1 MAVILENRSLG
12 EEMYLLRAQYEGK
25 AEPGQF
31 FMLRSAGSFPL
42 LSRPLSIFDVQD
54 DSITFLYKVIGEG
67 TKEFSRLS
75 QGMEL
80 ELYGPFGK
88 GFDLIPEGRNVAL
101 VGGGMG
107 TAPLFYTAKRI
118 RELSPDKEIT
128 LYLGFQKESAVVD
141 VFKELNL
148 PLIFN
153 FGGYVSEEVDY
164 EKHDVIYTCGP
175 EVMMR
180 RVSHNGK
187 EFGKP
192 VFVSLEKH
200 MACGVGA
207 CLGCTCKTK
216 EGNKRVCKEG
226 PVFPGEEVFYE

>member
-164 EKHDVIYTCGP
+164 E
-175 EVMMR
+175 
-180 RVSHNGK
+180 
-187 EFGKP
+187 
-192 VFVSLEKH
+192 
-200 MACGVGA
+200 
-207 CLGCTCKTK
+207 
-216 EGNKRVCKEG
+216 
-226 PVFPGEEVFYE
+226 

>member
-80 ELYGPFGK
+80 ELGLPMGSFEKGKEANFVLVDLHKIIEINPNEMISRGKNTPFAG
-88 GFDLIPEGRNVAL
+88 
-101 VGGGMG
+101 
-107 TAPLFYTAKRI
+107 
-118 RELSPDKEIT
+118 
-128 LYLGFQKESAVVD
+128 
-141 VFKELNL
+141 
-148 PLIFN
+148 
-153 FGGYVSEEVDY
+153 
-164 EKHDVIYTCGP
+164 
-175 EVMMR
+175 R
-180 RVSHNGK
+180 RV
-187 EFGKP
+187 
-192 VFVSLEKH
+192 
-200 MACGVGA
+200 
-207 CLGCTCKTK
+207 LGQVKLTM
-216 EGNKRVCKEG
+216 KR
-226 PVFPGEEVFYE
+226 GEIYYDHR